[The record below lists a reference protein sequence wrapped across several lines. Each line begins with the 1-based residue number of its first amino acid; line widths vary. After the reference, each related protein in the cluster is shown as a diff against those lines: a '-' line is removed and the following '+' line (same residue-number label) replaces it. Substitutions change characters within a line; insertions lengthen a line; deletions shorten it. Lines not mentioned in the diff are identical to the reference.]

1 MWEWYL
7 ESFIDDCMCNEII
20 NAADNVYTNV
30 TSTVWRYVYNKK
42 VRYKMEKTYCWF
54 SLCKTQVKIKKCIAV
69 LTM

>member
-7 ESFIDDCMCNEII
+7 ESFIDDCICDEIM

-30 TSTVWRYVYNKK
+30 TSTVSTNVYNIK

-54 SLCKTQVKIKKCIAV
+54 LLSKTQVNIKKCIAV

>member
-1 MWEWYL
+1 M
-7 ESFIDDCMCNEII
+7 

-30 TSTVWRYVYNKK
+30 TSTVSTNVYNIK

-54 SLCKTQVKIKKCIAV
+54 SLSKTQVKIKKCIAV

>member
-1 MWEWYL
+1 M
-7 ESFIDDCMCNEII
+7 

-30 TSTVWRYVYNKK
+30 TSTVSTNVYNIK

-54 SLCKTQVKIKKCIAV
+54 LLSKTQVNIKKCIAV